1 MRVFA
6 FEPGDYRDQYASQ
19 GWVHVPN
26 GIDPDF
32 FEVLRA
38 FAEHSAAS
46 HHVEGTAI
54 AGTKQ
59 QALFEFPA
67 DVDFPGHLF
76 DVVATAAGLQRP
88 TMTLS
93 ERHIKAYD
101 ADTPPDPPA
110 HKDRLSSQCS
120 VGLTIVSPADSRLLL
135 WPDAS
140 RARNNF
146 NVSAALRASLP
157 PEELPEVALRD
168 IRPVEIDD
176 QAGDVVLFPGSSV
189 WHARRNGARAVNLY
203 LKFNDFD
210 SDPLGEDPRTP
221 VRRAETVEALNDGP
235 VAVRIPVLSRRLDT
249 VTRVYT
255 RDRWGELV
263 QASVWDQPPVA
274 LSDGELLLL
283 RKADGVRPLRVLA
296 GELAAEGLDGGAV
309 EACARRLAERGVLDL
324 RAAPLR

>member
-1 MRVFA
+1 
-6 FEPGDYRDQYASQ
+6 
-19 GWVHVPN
+19 
-26 GIDPDF
+26 
-32 FEVLRA
+32 
-38 FAEHSAAS
+38 
-46 HHVEGTAI
+46 
-54 AGTKQ
+54 
-59 QALFEFPA
+59 
-67 DVDFPGHLF
+67 
-76 DVVATAAGLQRP
+76 
-88 TMTLS
+88 MTLS

-110 HKDRLSSQCS
+110 HKDRLSSHCS

-176 QAGDVVLFPGSSV
+176 QPGDVLLFPGSSV

-221 VRRAETVEALNDGP
+221 GRRADTIAALNDGP
-235 VAVRIPVLSRRLDT
+235 VTARIPVLSRRLDT

-255 RDRWGELV
+255 RDREARSSG
-263 QASVWDQPPVA
+263 PPSGTSRRSRSRTA
-274 LSDGELLLL
+274 NCCCCC
-283 RKADGVRPLRVLA
+283 ARPT
-296 GELAAEGLDGGAV
+296 
-309 EACARRLAERGVLDL
+309 ACAPSASSPASWRPRGSTTAPSRPAPAGWPSAGSTSTLRRR
-324 RAAPLR
+324 RRWPTTSR